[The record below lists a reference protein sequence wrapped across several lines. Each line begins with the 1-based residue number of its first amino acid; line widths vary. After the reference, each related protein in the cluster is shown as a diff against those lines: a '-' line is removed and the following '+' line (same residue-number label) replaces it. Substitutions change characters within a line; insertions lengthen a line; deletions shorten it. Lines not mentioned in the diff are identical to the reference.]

1 MDSSPTRRTARLLGV
16 GARTLGRSLLKRLP
30 GGDAAQK
37 KVDYWTEVG
46 RDWAQTLGEMRGAA
60 MKLGQLASQYADVLP
75 PQLAEQL
82 KKLQNAAEPIPFAKV
97 EAALS
102 ERWSAE
108 QHAQVAHI
116 EPEALAAASIG
127 QVHRARLVDGRRVVV
142 KVRYPGVEQAV
153 DADLTQLRRLI
164 GMSKLLPVDDSAMDK
179 LMAEVRARF
188 RDETDYATELVHLRL
203 LREDA
208 QLPGIVYPEPIES
221 LCGPGVLVL
230 TEEPG
235 VSLEVART
243 WPQARRDAI
252 ATTLCRWLAHQLFVA
267 HAVHADPHPGNF
279 AFREPG
285 EIVVYDFGCVKR
297 VPPPIV
303 VDVRVLIDAFA
314 DRDWPRAHAALGR
327 LGGLA
332 DNASLKQI
340 EPLYRDIER
349 LMTQPLA
356 HPAGFDFSDPEFITA
371 LRTNARE
378 HLGLT
383 FRFKPVTDMVFVLRA
398 VSGLYWMMRAL
409 GARVDLNAVMAEHG
423 LRLRRSAQ

>member
-1 MDSSPTRRTARLLGV
+1 MDDSPTRRTARLLGV

-37 KVDYWTEVG
+37 KVDYWTDVG

-82 KKLQNAAEPIPFAKV
+82 KKLQNAAEPISFAKI

-108 QHAQVAHI
+108 QRAQVVHI
-116 EPEALAAASIG
+116 EPKALAAASIG
-127 QVHRARLVDGRRVVV
+127 QVHRARLADGRGVVV

-179 LMAEVRARF
+179 LMDEVRARF
-188 RDETDYATELVHLRL
+188 RDETDYATELAHLKL
-203 LREDA
+203 LRA
-208 QLPGIVYPEPIES
+208 QAQVPGIVYPEPVES

-230 TEEPG
+230 SEEPG

-243 WPQARRDAI
+243 WPQERRNAI
-252 ATTLCRWLAHQLFVA
+252 ATTLVRWLAHQLFVTN
-267 HAVHADPHPGNF
+267 AVHADPHPGNF
-279 AFREPG
+279 AFRDSG

-297 VPPPIV
+297 VPPAV
-303 VDVRVLIDAFA
+303 VADVRVLLDAFGEGN
-314 DRDWPRAHAALGR
+314 WPLTHATLDR

-332 DNASLKQI
+332 DNVPLKLIQ
-340 EPLYRDIER
+340 PLYRDIDR

-356 HPAGFDFSDPEFITA
+356 DPAGFDFSDPNFVTA
-371 LRTNARE
+371 LRSNARE

-398 VSGLYWMMRAL
+398 VSGLYWLMRGL
-409 GARVDLNAVMAEHG
+409 GARVDINAVLAEHG
-423 LRLRRSAQ
+423 LRLHR